1 MEIRNAVVHRLEKQR
16 NAKGATVNTADAEIV
31 KNQALTQLLQNVL
44 ESYNSRC
51 SRHAGSFEADIEN
64 YRFSVG
70 VNSFLDGGTDF
81 LTFSKVAM
89 ERLRLNVTDVTFA
102 SGGYVLFVLYAHNAR
117 QMLLVAKLSQE
128 DGAIFSADL
137 HEVVEAQYL
146 NLNRLQVAARID
158 LDAWKGAE
166 PRYLTFVMK
175 QEHGHP
181 SIYFK
186 EFIGCSIDQDSKVE
200 STKLVKVV
208 KDFAVSLLAESL
220 ISAEQV
226 PEIQRRAYDHAEELR
241 KRPEPGTMEFD
252 SLANALWPDEP
263 EVFLKFLNN
272 HPEQPSTGFM
282 PDRTVFKKLS
292 AINFTS
298 RDFSLKM
305 TYAFKQE
312 HVTTEQGKIVIHDA
326 PQRLMQELTEGQ

>member
-1 MEIRNAVVHRLEKQR
+1 MEIQNAVVHRLEKQR
-16 NAKGATVNTADAEIV
+16 NAKGATVHTADAEIV
-31 KNQALTQLLQNVL
+31 KNAALTQLLQNVL

-51 SRHAGSFEADIEN
+51 SRHAGSFEEDTEN

-70 VNSFLDGGTDF
+70 VQNFLEGNTDF
-81 LTFSKVAM
+81 LSFSKTAM
-89 ERLRLNVTDVTFA
+89 ERLRVNVTDVTFA
-102 SGGYVLFVLYAHNAR
+102 SGGYVLFVRYLHNGR
-117 QMLLVAKLSQE
+117 QMLLVAKLSRE
-128 DGAIFSADL
+128 EGAIFSADL

-146 NLNRLQVAARID
+146 NLDRLQVAARID
-158 LDAWKGAE
+158 LDAWKANE
-166 PRYLTFVMK
+166 ARYLTFVMK

-181 SIYFK
+181 SVYFK
-186 EFIGCSIDQDSKVE
+186 EFIGCRIDQDSKVE

-208 KDFAVSLLAESL
+208 KDFASKLVAESM
-220 ISAEQV
+220 IEAEQV
-226 PEIQRRAYDHAEELR
+226 PEIQRRAYDYAEELR
-241 KRPEPGTMEFD
+241 KRPEPGLMEFD
-252 SLANALWPDEP
+252 SLANALWPDQP
-263 EVFLKFLNN
+263 EMFLKFLNE

-312 HVTTEQGKIVIHDA
+312 HVTTEGEKIVIHDA
-326 PQRLMQELTEGQ
+326 PQKLIQELTEGQ